1 LGGKKHTSNLSYK
14 RKKKGRCNGLLAV
27 DLFTSECF
35 FQANKTAKS
44 EQIAQ
49 YFADLSQHFEKKGIT
64 KIELFLDNNP
74 THKKKM
80 QDIYE
85 ALAADFTCKINFHF
99 IAPYSPKLNLVE
111 YIIHK
116 IRQNICHHADAK
128 KDIEVFESEIQQLCL
143 SGNLTNIEQIINT
156 LQPIQNIALDL

>member
-1 LGGKKHTSNLSYK
+1 MGGKKHTSYLSYK
-14 RKKKGRCNGLLAV
+14 RKKRGRCNGLLAV

-44 EQIAQ
+44 EQVAQ
-49 YFADLSQHFEKKGIT
+49 YFADLSQHFQKKGIT

-85 ALAADFTCKINFHF
+85 ELAAELTCKISFHF

-128 KDIEVFESEIQQLCL
+128 KDIEVFKSEIQQLCL
-143 SGNLTNIEQIINT
+143 SGKLTNNEQIINT
-156 LQPIQNIALDL
+156 LQHIQDIILDL